1 MALLGGRSLLAVAS
15 SGSSRSLSSLRF
27 PSHRALAVSFRGS
40 EKRRARSQCR
50 VSGRKRLAGDSRRD
64 GDLSTVKYREEK
76 WAEALIFDVC
86 LVPSTFKGVEKEEPF
101 LRMEPDYLSRGQ
113 RPKAENFSTA
123 QCSARTSLSSGCEI
137 QRASSALHSARRYLY
152 LGAGEITWECTT
164 PSAQESA
171 FDHLRRFPS
180 CSPGSGASQLLAAP
194 ESLGKTWG
202 AATGDAMLRQM
213 RRASRA
219 RASTALQ
226 AQASRHRES
235 ASAAFFQGLADGR
248 VVLATSVIRRRPF

>member
-1 MALLGGRSLLAVAS
+1 MALWGADRCWRSLPLA
-15 SGSSRSLSSLRF
+15 SRSLSSLRF

-113 RPKAENFSTA
+113 RRQKQANFSA
-123 QCSARTSLSSGCEI
+123 NAMHALAVAARYSAR
-137 QRASSALHSARRYLY
+137 ALHSARRYLY